1 MKQINYAESPQLHA
15 NTREELK
22 QIPFARDTS
31 MNMDYFSSRL
41 RECRKMKGLT
51 QKQAA
56 EHFNILERQWRRYE
70 NQDAFPTV
78 EGLIQIA
85 DFFNV
90 SIDYLLGRSDI
101 STFDPTQYD
110 NNLKSWYGDPEE
122 TRIAQLNEMRD
133 NTE

>member
-31 MNMDYFSSRL
+31 MNMDYFASRL

-56 EHFNILERQWRRYE
+56 KQFNILERQWRRYE
-70 NQDAFPTV
+70 NCDAFPTV
-78 EGLIQIA
+78 EGFIQIA
-85 DFFNV
+85 DFFGV
-90 SIDYLLGRSDI
+90 SIDYLLGRADT
-101 STFDPTQYD
+101 STFDTVAYGEKWNEWQ
-110 NNLKSWYGDPEE
+110 KFYGDGGPTNHISINIDE
-122 TRIAQLNEMRD
+122 
-133 NTE
+133 